1 MYLTYL
7 LLFVLF
13 IATAIAFLILL
24 HQTRS
29 CRCGL
34 TLGLFDIRGGGLFVW
49 GVEEAVE
56 KRVDLTVEDLIG

>member
-34 TLGLFDIRGGGLFVW
+34 TLGLFDIRGGLFVW
-49 GVEEAVE
+49 SVEEAVE

>member
-24 HQTRS
+24 HHQTRS

-34 TLGLFDIRGGGLFVW
+34 TLGLFDIRGRLFVW